1 MPFNAIACGNA
12 AAWAKV
18 NKWLRPSLPLY
29 GDRVLTAPAGLDES
43 ALAAALLS
51 GWDIGVRSMAY
62 LAVGWGSH
70 HWDVHGANGARWFV
84 TVDELENKRASSDES
99 AEDGFARLRASLR
112 SAVALRDAGCEFVV
126 APVPAR
132 DGGPAVRFL
141 TRFSVAVYPF
151 LDGHSSGWGSEWSA
165 AKRTGVLDMLARV
178 HAAPPE
184 ARRSA
189 LAEDFSVPFRELLE
203 AACAGWEPAECGPY
217 AVPAARLL
225 RAHAAPVR
233 HWLSRYDGLTDA
245 ARARPGRNVLTHG
258 EPHPGNV
265 MLTSAGWRLIDWDT
279 VLIAPP
285 ERDLWHLEP
294 GDGSAL
300 RDYAAAA
307 GVTPLPELVELYRL
321 SWDIKDATAYI
332 AGFFR
337 PHTASPDNVKSWDL
351 LNLLVRQAAGLPGR
365 VLRPTAGIGGGPQD
379 IAGKRA
385 TPLIST
391 GKGHSGRVIHSS
403 RPPLSGTAGS

>member
-70 HWDVHGANGARWFV
+70 HWDVRGADGARWFV

-132 DGGPAVRFL
+132 DGEPAVRFL
-141 TRFSVAVYPF
+141 DAVLGRRLP
-151 LDGHSSGWGSEWSA
+151 LPRRAQQRVGQRVDRREAHG
-165 AKRTGVLDMLARV
+165 RAR
-178 HAAPPE
+178 HAGPG

-189 LAEDFSVPFRELLE
+189 GGAAERACRGLQRAVPR
-203 AACAGWEPAECGPY
+203 AARGGLRRLEPAECGPY

-225 RAHAAPVR
+225 RAHAGPVR
-233 HWLSRYDGLTDA
+233 RWLSRYDGLADA

-294 GDGSAL
+294 GDGSVL
-300 RDYAAAA
+300 RDYAAAT
-307 GVTPLPELVELYRL
+307 GVTPLPELAELYRL
-321 SWDIKDATAYI
+321 GWDIKDATAYT

-337 PHTASPDNVKSWDL
+337 PHTASPDSVKSWDL
-351 LNLLVRQAAGLPGR
+351 LNLLVRRAAGLPG
-365 VLRPTAGIGGGPQD
+365 
-379 IAGKRA
+379 
-385 TPLIST
+385 
-391 GKGHSGRVIHSS
+391 H
-403 RPPLSGTAGS
+403 